1 MKKTLKR
8 ISLLLLCALI
18 AVPLGACN
26 KRQKKHT
33 ASYFG
38 YFDSFAEFT
47 LYTDS
52 EERFEHYSDIVE
64 RELKKYH
71 EMLDAYNGYDG
82 KINIYSL
89 NEGAANTPMKPE
101 PELFAFLKR
110 AKELYDLTDGYTS
123 VTLGAVTAIWKEA
136 IKNGVPPSEESLR
149 TAAEHTDINDLL
161 LDSENWT
168 VAFADEQLKL
178 DAGALGKGFAADC
191 ISDMLCLEGCK
202 EPFML
207 NIGGTLA
214 ARKEKPDGTPWQ
226 AGIQAPNGG
235 ELDGVSVNL
244 SRIEYGTNALS
255 TSGSYHRCFEYGGVL
270 YHHIINPYTLMPE
283 NNFTSVSVN
292 CYSSTRADA
301 LSTAL
306 FSMTLEEGQALIDSL
321 KDAEAVWLLADGNVI
336 KSNGIE

>member
-1 MKKTLKR
+1 MKKVLKR
-8 ISLLLLCALI
+8 AILLLLCALI
-18 AVPLGACN
+18 AVPLSACD
-26 KRQKKHT
+26 KRRKKYT
-33 ASYFG
+33 DSYFG

-52 EERFEHYSDIVE
+52 EEHFEHYSDIVE

-89 NEGAANTPMKPE
+89 NEGAANTPMKPD
-101 PELFAFLKR
+101 PELFAFLKE

-123 VTLGAVTAIWKEA
+123 VTLGAVTAIWKDA

-149 TAAEHTDINDLL
+149 NAAEHTDINDLI
-161 LDSENWT
+161 LDSDERT
-168 VAFADEQLKL
+168 VTFADEHLKL

-191 ISDMLCLEGCK
+191 IADILLEGCK

-207 NIGGTLA
+207 NLGGTLA
-214 ARKEKPDGTPWQ
+214 ARGEKPDGTPWQ

-244 SRIEYGTNALS
+244 SRFEYGTNALS
-255 TSGSYHRCFEYGGVL
+255 TSGSYHRGFEYGGVL

-292 CYSSTRADA
+292 CSSATRADA

-306 FSMTLEEGQALIDSL
+306 FSMSPEQGQALVESL
-321 KDAEAVWLLADGNVI
+321 DGIEAVWLLADGNVI